1 VNAVGARRAGRTRY
15 ILRRLLQAVV
25 TVACIIVVN
34 FAILHLAPGDAVDV
48 LAGES
53 GSADPAI
60 LAEVRARLG
69 LDQPLLLQLVAYARQ
84 LIQLDLGYS
93 FHSNA
98 SVLGLI
104 VERLP
109 ATLLLML
116 PSVFLAFFIGV
127 LLGVVAARRANSW
140 VDAAISVLALCA
152 YAAPLF
158 WLGLMLI
165 VLFTLKLGLLPSGGM
180 ETIGGPEDAF
190 AHALDVIRHLILPVT
205 TLSLFY
211 TAAFA
216 RLMRASMLEVST
228 MAFVRTARAKG
239 LAERRVV
246 WRHIVRNAV
255 LPVVTMM
262 GLHVG
267 TLLGGAVV
275 VEVVFSWPGMG
286 RLAFD
291 AVFQRDNSLLLGLLF
306 FCSLLVAAANLAVDL
321 LYARLDPRI
330 EMR

>member
-1 VNAVGARRAGRTRY
+1 MMRERSRRTRQAKY
-15 ILRRLLQAVV
+15 VLRRLTQAIITVV
-25 TVACIIVVN
+25 CIILIN
-34 FAILHLAPGDAVDV
+34 FTILHLAPGDAVDV
-48 LAGES
+48 LAGEA
-53 GSADPAI
+53 GTADPAMM
-60 LAEVRARLG
+60 AEMRARLG
-69 LDQPLLLQLVAYARQ
+69 LDQPLPVQFAAYAKE
-84 LIQLDLGYS
+84 LVSLNLGYS

-98 SVLGLI
+98 SVFDLI

-116 PSVFLAFFIGV
+116 PSIILAFSLGV
-127 LLGVVAARRANSW
+127 LLGVIAARRLNSW
-140 VDAAISVLALCA
+140 TDAVISVVALCA
-152 YAAPLF
+152 FAAPLF

-180 ETIGGPEDAF
+180 ETIGGPDDIWT
-190 AHALDVIRHLILPVT
+190 HTYDVIRHMILPVL
-205 TLSLFY
+205 TLALFY

-216 RLMRASMLEVST
+216 RLMRASMLEVT
-228 MAFVRTARAKG
+228 GMAFVRTARAKG
-239 LAERRVV
+239 LSELRVT
-246 WRHIVRNAV
+246 WRHIFRNAV

-262 GLHVG
+262 GLHVA

-291 AVFQRDNSLLLGLLF
+291 AVLQRDNSLLLGLLF
-306 FCSLLVAAANLAVDL
+306 FCSLLVAATNLAIDL
-321 LYARLDPRI
+321 LYSRLDPRI